1 MALKASV
8 PVNKEILA
16 DHLPGLVRRSAGV
29 RGLARV
35 RPLKPAFVG
44 YNEFNTI
51 LQTELDENV
60 FNAAN
65 KTAADA
71 IGSVNE
77 ELNGILAAGH
87 SRPASRQRSSR
98 TPCDERSSG
107 SSLVRAGP
115 DRHAVHAD
123 RGGAPASRGPRGHDE
138 RWAYL
143 FIAPMVLGLAFLSA
157 GPILATFGISLTSW
171 DLLRPRTRRAGQLR
185 APGRRQRF
193 FSALRNTTFYTVVS
207 VPLGLV
213 LSLGLALALNQA
225 IRGISW
231 IRTMYFLPLVTSAI
245 AVGLVWAWIYSP
257 TSGLL
262 NQLLGVLASRPR
274 SGSPI
279 PSGRCPR
286 SSRCRSGR
294 ACPRTRSS
302 SWPASRRSRGLLRRR
317 QRRRR
322 GPQRRFRHVTLPLL
336 TPSLFF
342 TGILS
347 LIGAFQVFDQVFVLS
362 RPGKPTDATITM
374 VYFIYENGFRNFKMG
389 YASAAS
395 WVLFLIVA
403 ALMFVYFRSQRRWV
417 HYQ

>member
-1 MALKASV
+1 M
-8 PVNKEILA
+8 
-16 DHLPGLVRRSAGV
+16 RFTR
-29 RGLARV
+29 
-35 RPLKPAFVG
+35 
-44 YNEFNTI
+44 
-51 LQTELDENV
+51 
-60 FNAAN
+60 
-65 KTAADA
+65 
-71 IGSVNE
+71 
-77 ELNGILAAGH
+77 
-87 SRPASRQRSSR
+87 
-98 TPCDERSSG
+98 
-107 SSLVRAGP
+107 
-115 DRHAVHAD
+115 D

-143 FIAPMVLGLAFLSA
+143 FIAPMVLGLVFLSA

-171 DLLRPRTRRAGQLR
+171 DLLRAPQLVGLDNYVR
-185 APGRRQRF
+185 LADDPRF

-207 VPLGLV
+207 VPLGLM

-225 IRGISW
+225 MRGISW

-262 NQLLGVLASRPR
+262 NQLLGAFGIPAQKWVTDPFWAMPSIIAMSVWQGLPANTIIFLAGLQAIPSDYYDAASVDGAGR
-274 SGSPI
+274 SG
-279 PSGRCPR
+279 
-286 SSRCRSGR
+286 
-294 ACPRTRSS
+294 
-302 SWPASRRSRGLLRRR
+302 
-317 QRRRR
+317 
-322 GPQRRFRHVTLPLL
+322 RFRHVTLPLL